1 MAYVLDRL
9 GRKFVFIKRNEKWL
23 EKLYLLLYLDAVYL
37 GCISSLKTV
46 WELSDIWNGL
56 MAVPNMI
63 ALVFLMREVTF
74 PKEPGR

>member
-1 MAYVLDRL
+1 
-9 GRKFVFIKRNEKWL
+9 
-23 EKLYLLLYLDAVYL
+23 
-37 GCISSLKTV
+37 V